1 MDSKFAM
8 ANGIQGEL
16 NKANAARP
24 QGKHDPSL
32 GIRGSATRYL
42 EIKAF
47 RSMREAEHSAWR
59 SHLKKDGSIDPVHRS
74 PTDRG
79 VSQ

>member
-8 ANGIQGEL
+8 ADDIQGEL
-16 NKANAARP
+16 HEAKAARP
-24 QGKHDPSL
+24 YGKRDPSL
-32 GIRGSATRYL
+32 GMRTFATDYL
-42 EIKAF
+42 DIKAF
-47 RSMREAEHSAWR
+47 TSEREAEHRAWR
-59 SHLKKDGSIDPVHRS
+59 SHLKRDGSIDPVHHS

>member
-8 ANGIQGEL
+8 ATDIQGEL
-16 NKANAARP
+16 NKAKAASKP
-24 QGKHDPSL
+24 DPSL

-47 RSMREAEHSAWR
+47 TSEQEVEHRAWR
-59 SHLKKDGSIDPVHRS
+59 SHLKRDGSIDPVHHS
-74 PTDRG
+74 PTDQG
-79 VSQ
+79 VSQW